1 MTIPV
6 PSSPLSRDSE
16 EACEVPAVSGA
27 PAIWA
32 SSSRVAV
39 GTPLHSPVPEP
50 AAEESGERAPAGS
63 TSMSAWLSTAMVPHE
78 APVMEQ
84 ADSTRRRSASGTRRE
99 LVRLRAAWMRAT
111 VASSRLG

>member
-1 MTIPV
+1 M
-6 PSSPLSRDSE
+6 
-16 EACEVPAVSGA
+16 
-27 PAIWA
+27 
-32 SSSRVAV
+32 

-50 AAEESGERAPAGS
+50 APEGPGERAPAGS
-63 TSMSAWLSTAMVPHE
+63 TSMSAWLSTAMVPQE

-99 LVRLRAAWMRAT
+99 LVSLRAAWMRAT

>member
-6 PSSPLSRDSE
+6 FSSPLSRDSE
-16 EACEVPAVSGA
+16 EVREAPVVSGA

-39 GTPLHSPVPEP
+39 GTPLHRPVPEL
-50 AAEESGERAPAGS
+50 ASEGSGESMPAGS

-99 LVRLRAAWMRAT
+99 LVRLRAA
-111 VASSRLG
+111 